1 MSSETG
7 EESTYHVDPRVV
19 MNALEK
25 IRRAKRLPHAGGT
38 TLCKLCL
45 DMSTHILGGNSYA
58 HIPNLWNL
66 PIAAAS
72 CSFCSLVEQCIRAPT
87 AVNRDALDFAGALQV
102 AGIDEGEVAQL
113 VIRPDRNLLD
123 LCFIRQGEVEE
134 ELLTT
139 STIRL
144 FTDSPLSANREE
156 VEVPLGMI
164 VPPVPDL
171 SNVGDLVKTW
181 MEDCRLN
188 HLECNAP
195 GQAVESRLPTRVL
208 DIDQV
213 HRTGRLQLLHTNNIP
228 GKYIALSHSWGGHQP
243 AKTVGSNLV
252 ARCAGFPFS
261 ELPPTFRDA
270 IAVAI
275 QIDIR
280 YIWIDS
286 LCIVQDDPED
296 WKREAAMMGDVYL
309 HSYLTIAAT
318 RAANSEAGFLGPR
331 ISTHTA
337 ELPSIALKV
346 QDHPTQSIYACQR
359 RSFTDDVDDG
369 LLNRRAWVLQERVL
383 SPRTLHF
390 TEHQVYWECWQYH
403 QGEDLEYEYL
413 GVMKKE
419 AYPVQLS
426 PSSLLCDAPR
436 RSSELP
442 RAWWHISSEYSSLG
456 LTFQTDKLVAIS
468 GLVQKLESQLHM
480 TYMKGAWK
488 ELLHP
493 SVLWSARAEDLEYL
507 PLVGAPSWSWASRK
521 GPIHFM
527 QLYDY
532 DPSPNFTVREA
543 DPTSSSSG
551 SLFVQGTLAK
561 LKPRLRIS
569 DVRWSDPV
577 TDQVSFPP
585 EIDYHAA
592 RYRVVQGHEGDIL
605 GWITLDVEVE
615 SQNGFPDLFWVL
627 VARDSHLH
635 QEART
640 GAATP
645 PHEEGQRHFYILV
658 QKNADGLYKR
668 VGVSSMGDA
677 RYLDYCNESALI
689 S

>member
-25 IRRAKRLPHAGGT
+25 IRRAKRLPHAGST

-45 DMSTHILGGNSYA
+45 DMSTHTLRGNSYA

-72 CSFCSLVEQCIRAPT
+72 CSFCSLVEHCIRAPT
-87 AVNRDALDFAGALQV
+87 AVNQDALDFAGALRV
-102 AGIDEGEVAQL
+102 AGIDEGEIARL

-164 VPPVPDL
+164 VPLVPDL

-195 GQAVESRLPTRVL
+195 EQAVEARLPTRVL

-213 HRTGRLQLLHTNNIP
+213 HRTGRLRLLHTNNIP

-252 ARCAGFPFS
+252 ARCSGFPLS

-275 QIDIR
+275 QIDIMDR
-280 YIWIDS
+280 QPMYHTRRPRRLEEGGS
-286 LCIVQDDPED
+286 DDGG
-296 WKREAAMMGDVYL
+296 R
-309 HSYLTIAAT
+309 
-318 RAANSEAGFLGPR
+318 PR

-337 ELPSIALKV
+337 ELPGIALKT
-346 QDHPTQSIYACQR
+346 QDSPTGNIYACQR
-359 RSFTDDVDDG
+359 RSFTGDVDDG

-413 GVMKKE
+413 GVVKKE

-480 TYMKGAWK
+480 TYMKGVWR

-543 DPTSSSSG
+543 DPISSSSG
-551 SLFVQGTLAK
+551 SLFVHGALAK

-615 SQNGFPDLFWVL
+615 SQNEFPDLFWVL

-635 QEART
+635 RETRT
-640 GAATP
+640 SAATP

-658 QKNADGLYKR
+658 QKNADGSYKR